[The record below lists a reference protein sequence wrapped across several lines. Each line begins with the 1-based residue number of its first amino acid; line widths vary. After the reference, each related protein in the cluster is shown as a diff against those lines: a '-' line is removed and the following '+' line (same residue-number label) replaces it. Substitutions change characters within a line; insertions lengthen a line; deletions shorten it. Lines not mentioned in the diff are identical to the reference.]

1 MNHKWVGSLRFGWA
15 YGFAHNYCF
24 VFLLLRE
31 FNFNVF
37 QTYIVGHVHIE
48 RKIIRKPWS
57 RNGHLLLALKAKN
70 LAICKSIC
78 DYNPNPYGK
87 IKIEPNLFAEEEKG
101 RSAFPL
107 RGSKRIGWQS
117 WSEGEFYLFFY
128 SQVLVQ
134 KTNPIPLL
142 GDLIHLADFTLVT
155 SKENE
160 GGST

>member
-57 RNGHLLLALKAKN
+57 RNGRTLPVASFESKKLSDLQIYMLL
-70 LAICKSIC
+70 
-78 DYNPNPYGK
+78 
-87 IKIEPNLFAEEEKG
+87 
-101 RSAFPL
+101 
-107 RGSKRIGWQS
+107 QS
-117 WSEGEFYLFFY
+117 
-128 SQVLVQ
+128 
-134 KTNPIPLL
+134 
-142 GDLIHLADFTLVT
+142 
-155 SKENE
+155 
-160 GGST
+160 